1 MPSVR
6 RLYCC
11 PRGLYGQSDPG
22 AATAA
27 LTDLLS
33 PSTGLRAE
41 RYCRIAAHWT
51 KVPIALFETQVD
63 ELPLPGDKTDD
74 GENQSHTAAME
85 VKNEDNESVQSKTAA
100 PAPAEH
106 EA

>member
-1 MPSVR
+1 M
-6 RLYCC
+6 
-11 PRGLYGQSDPG
+11 
-22 AATAA
+22 
-27 LTDLLS
+27 
-33 PSTGLRAE
+33 RAE